1 MKLAKLL
8 YRCSNCGHE
17 TLRWQG
23 KCLECESWNSLSPI
37 NISGDYRKNRDK
49 TLPINGVYAHLGDVT
64 DELSGQKS
72 IKTGMAEIDRVLSG
86 GLLAGS
92 VTLLGGEPG
101 IGKSTLLL
109 QISALAEKATKV
121 MYLSAEEGLNQI
133 AMRASRLALSEA
145 DITLVHAS
153 TVSDIL
159 ACADEIKPDLMII
172 DSIQTVSD
180 SSVSSLPGS
189 VTQVRAVAEQ
199 LTKFAKEKQMA
210 VIMAGHVT
218 KDGTLAGPKVLEH
231 LVDTVISFE
240 GDRHHNLRILTILK
254 HRFGPTGEVAIFTM
268 TNEGLREV
276 SDPSQIMLADRCLNT
291 SGSIVVPVLEG
302 QRGLLIELQALTVKT
317 TMANP
322 KRQVQGVASSRLGMI
337 LGILEQRMGCAFS
350 GRDVFVSVVGG
361 IKVSEPALDLGL
373 ALCLLSA
380 FYDVPIDGA
389 ILACGEVG
397 LGGEIRQVANMEKR
411 LNEAARMGFSRAVI
425 PLSTSLEP
433 ESDGSYNG
441 IKIIRAATVAQAV
454 EILNKPPKIFYA

>member
-17 TLRWQG
+17 ALRWQG
-23 KCLECESWNSLSPI
+23 KCLECESWNSLSPV
-37 NISGDYRKNRDK
+37 NISGDYRKSGSL
-49 TLPINGVYAHLGDVT
+49 TPSFSGAYAHLGDVT

-109 QISALAEKATKV
+109 QISASAEKNTKV

-153 TVSDIL
+153 TVADIL
-159 ACADEIKPDLMII
+159 ACAEEIAPDLIII

-180 SSVSSLPGS
+180 PNVSSLPGS

-199 LTKFAKEKQMA
+199 LVKFAKEKQTA

-268 TNEGLREV
+268 ANEGLREV

-291 SGSIVVPVLEG
+291 SGSIVVPILEG
-302 QRGLLIELQALTVKT
+302 QRGLLIELQALSVKT

-322 KRQVQGVASSRLGMI
+322 KRQVQGVAPSRLGMI
-337 LGILEQRMGCAFS
+337 LGILEQRIGCAFS

-373 ALCLLSA
+373 ALCLVSA

-397 LGGEIRQVANMEKR
+397 LGGEIRQVSNMDKR

-425 PLSTSLEP
+425 PFSTSLES
-433 ESDGSYNG
+433 ESEGNYNG
-441 IKIIRAATVAQAV
+441 MEIIRAATVAQATEV
-454 EILNKPPKIFYA
+454 LNRTTKIF